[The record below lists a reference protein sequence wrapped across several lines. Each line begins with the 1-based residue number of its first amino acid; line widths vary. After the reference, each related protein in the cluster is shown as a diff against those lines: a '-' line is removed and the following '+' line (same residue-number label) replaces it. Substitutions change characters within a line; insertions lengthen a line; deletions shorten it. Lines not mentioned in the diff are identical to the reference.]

1 MGVEAVEDGDGRDG
15 EAAHVETCAVQ
26 LLERELGDVGA
37 ALLGVEGV
45 GEAAVD
51 GGECGLGAVDGDGVF
66 AFELEGANVVEAHHV
81 VGVGV
86 GVENGVEAADAGAEG
101 LGAEVGSGIDE
112 DVAAVVGDE
121 DGGAEAIVAGVGG
134 SADVAVATD
143 GGHAYAGAGAED
155 SDRER
160 LSHLGFLGRGFGFL
174 VGGLD
179 EAEAEFGERVFE
191 QALLFDGEVALGLF
205 DEDGEG
211 IDVMARDGKVA
222 LGLLFAFVD
231 GHESE
236 EHLGLGAE
244 RNDQKSK
251 RRRGEWEG
259 RLGFGD
265 FGFAHADILTR
276 GIE

>member
-1 MGVEAVEDGDGRDG
+1 MEGRRRLSRG
-15 EAAHVETCAVQ
+15 SAEVQ
-26 LLERELGDVGA
+26 TSQWQPMVGTPTLVPEPSTVIASGA
-37 ALLGVEGV
+37 A
-45 GEAAVD
+45 
-51 GGECGLGAVDGDGVF
+51 F
-66 AFELEGANVVEAHHV
+66 
-81 VGVGV
+81 
-86 GVENGVEAADAGAEG
+86 
-101 LGAEVGSGIDE
+101 S
-112 DVAAVVGDE
+112 
-121 DGGAEAIVAGVGG
+121 
-134 SADVAVATD
+134 
-143 GGHAYAGAGAED
+143 
-155 SDRER
+155 
-160 LSHLGFLGRGFGFL
+160 FLGRGFGFL

-191 QALLFDGEVALGLF
+191 QALLFEGEVALGLF